1 MVSIEE
7 VEVTAKTQ
15 AVTNPQPDVA
25 KPEPAAAK
33 PEPATTK
40 PAETCDQSCL
50 IRRALLLQVSTPKD
64 WTKDDAHK
72 VFFWQRFLLAI
83 TVGSICGV
91 FSVRGIGAVITFLAL
106 VYTTTTWYHEKLQIP
121 DHIASASLLFQSGLQ
136 TALMNFLVSDY
147 LPSHTVHLDS
157 DLLYFF
163 GLSF

>member
-15 AVTNPQPDVA
+15 ADT
-25 KPEPAAAK
+25 K
-33 PEPATTK
+33 PEPATAK
-40 PAETCDQSCL
+40 PEAVPETCDKTCL

-72 VFFWQRFLLAI
+72 VFFWQRFALAI
-83 TVGSICGV
+83 IVGSICGV
-91 FSVRGIGAVITFLAL
+91 FSVKGIGAVITFLAL

-136 TALMNFLVSDY
+136 TALMNFLFIWIVTYSIF
-147 LPSHTVHLDS
+147 SA
-157 DLLYFF
+157 
-163 GLSF
+163 